1 MKPECRK
8 CKHFFVTHNPAM
20 PMGCR
25 VYQIKS
31 KQLPSLVV
39 KQANGG
45 SDCIGFQPK
54 ANKNKT
60 KDLNDPSLW

>member
-1 MKPECRK
+1 
-8 CKHFFVTHNPAM
+8 M
-20 PMGCR
+20 PMGCKA
-25 VYQIKS
+25 YQIKS

-45 SDCIGFQPK
+45 NECIGFQPK
-54 ANKNKT
+54 DNKKKT